1 MNTKLIKSQDIKGVS
16 VSETGQMLLFKLSK
30 NDITGRKQLPVIE
43 FDNVTQLS
51 EFIAQLNDVKA
62 AVVKNS
68 SEFGIEFVD
77 EVHTEQS

>member
-62 AVVKNS
+62 AVVKNC